1 MTGYVSVKGGKYYAV
16 LNLYVNGER
25 KKKWI
30 CTQLPEKG
38 NKRKAEQFLR
48 DKIIEYE
55 RMSGLIQTDVTFSD
69 YIRYWLVQTARKVD
83 DVTLQ
88 GYKVLAEKHILPYFD
103 DKDIKLLDV
112 DWKVLQDYIDYKHK
126 FGKRNGS
133 GGLSPRSLK
142 LHKNILNQALS
153 MAVKNNHILT
163 NPCQF
168 VTLPQIVPYESKYYT
183 SDQIRN
189 LFEKLHDDPM
199 LPVVKITAIY
209 GLRRSEL
216 LGLQWSSIDFD
227 AKTMLI
233 RHTVVKVNRIVEKD
247 KTKNASSHRIFPLTD
262 ETIEIFKQM
271 KNEETLNRKLYG
283 SEYVPN
289 DYVFKW
295 PNGKPYSPDYITHRF
310 NDLLKIHNLPH
321 IRFHEL
327 RHSCASILLSMGWS
341 LKDIQEWLGHS
352 DIKMTA
358 NIYSHLDTTRKNSI
372 ASAISGSLGA

>member
-1 MTGYVSVKGGKYYAV
+1 MTGYLTVKGGKYYAV
-16 LNLYVNGER
+16 LNLHVKGER
-25 KKKWI
+25 KQKWI
-30 CTQLPEKG
+30 CTQLLEKG

-48 DKIIEYE
+48 EKIAEYE
-55 RMSGLIQTDVTFSD
+55 RKSGIIQNDALFSD
-69 YIRYWLVQTARKVD
+69 YIRFWLEQTARKVD
-83 DVTLQ
+83 DITLQ
-88 GYKVLAEKHILPYFD
+88 GYKILAEKHILPYFD
-103 DKDIKLLDV
+103 DIEIKLSDV
-112 DWKVLQDYIDYKHK
+112 DWKVIQEYIDYKHK
-126 FGKRNGS
+126 SGKRTGP

-142 LHKNILNQALS
+142 LHKNILNQTLNLAI
-153 MAVKNNHILT
+153 KNNHILT

-168 VTLPQIVPYESKYYT
+168 VILPQIIPHESKYYT
-183 SDQIRN
+183 SDQVRK
-189 LFEKLHDDPM
+189 LFEALHDDPM
-199 LPVVKITAIY
+199 LPLIKITAIF

-216 LGLQWSSIDFD
+216 LGLKWDSIDFET
-227 AKTMLI
+227 KTMVI
-233 RHTVVKVNRIVEKD
+233 RHTVSKVNTVVAKD

-262 ETIEIFKQM
+262 ETIEIFRQVKMQ
-271 KNEETLNRKLYG
+271 EAINRRQCG
-283 SEYVPN
+283 SKYVSN

-372 ASAISGSLGA
+372 ASAISESLGA

>member
-1 MTGYVSVKGGKYYAV
+1 
-16 LNLYVNGER
+16 
-25 KKKWI
+25 
-30 CTQLPEKG
+30 
-38 NKRKAEQFLR
+38 
-48 DKIIEYE
+48 
-55 RMSGLIQTDVTFSD
+55 
-69 YIRYWLVQTARKVD
+69 
-83 DVTLQ
+83 
-88 GYKVLAEKHILPYFD
+88 
-103 DKDIKLLDV
+103 
-112 DWKVLQDYIDYKHK
+112 
-126 FGKRNGS
+126 
-133 GGLSPRSLK
+133 
-142 LHKNILNQALS
+142 
-153 MAVKNNHILT
+153 MAVKNTHILT
-163 NPCQF
+163 NPCQL

-189 LFEKLHDDPM
+189 LFEILHDDPM

-262 ETIEIFKQM
+262 ETIEIFKQI

>member
-1 MTGYVSVKGGKYYAV
+1 
-16 LNLYVNGER
+16 
-25 KKKWI
+25 
-30 CTQLPEKG
+30 
-38 NKRKAEQFLR
+38 
-48 DKIIEYE
+48 
-55 RMSGLIQTDVTFSD
+55 
-69 YIRYWLVQTARKVD
+69 
-83 DVTLQ
+83 
-88 GYKVLAEKHILPYFD
+88 
-103 DKDIKLLDV
+103 
-112 DWKVLQDYIDYKHK
+112 
-126 FGKRNGS
+126 
-133 GGLSPRSLK
+133 
-142 LHKNILNQALS
+142 
-153 MAVKNNHILT
+153 
-163 NPCQF
+163 
-168 VTLPQIVPYESKYYT
+168 
-183 SDQIRN
+183 
-189 LFEKLHDDPM
+189 
-199 LPVVKITAIY
+199 
-209 GLRRSEL
+209 
-216 LGLQWSSIDFD
+216 
-227 AKTMLI
+227 MLI

-262 ETIEIFKQM
+262 ETIEIFKQI

-372 ASAISGSLGA
+372 TSAISGSLGA